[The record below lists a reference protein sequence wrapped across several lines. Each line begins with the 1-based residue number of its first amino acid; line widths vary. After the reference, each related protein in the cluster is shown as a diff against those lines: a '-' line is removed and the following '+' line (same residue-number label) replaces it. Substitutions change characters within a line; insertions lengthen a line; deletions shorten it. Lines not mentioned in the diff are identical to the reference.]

1 MIQGWYCKEKLD
13 VSHSWGSKGWT
24 YLTMLPGVGRLPHFP
39 SHNAIEQWVEYK
51 TEQLPVPGG
60 KQ

>member
-1 MIQGWYCKEKLD
+1 
-13 VSHSWGSKGWT
+13 
-24 YLTMLPGVGRLPHFP
+24 MLPGVGRLPHFP
-39 SHNAIEQWVEYK
+39 SHNATEQWVEYK

>member
-1 MIQGWYCKEKLD
+1 
-13 VSHSWGSKGWT
+13 
-24 YLTMLPGVGRLPHFP
+24 MLPGVGRLPHFP
-39 SHNAIEQWVEYK
+39 SHNAIEQSVEYK